1 MPTNISSFYFTPSPE
16 IGFLQNKD
24 AIPLTRVGW
33 TFHSQNLE
41 PFDLGYKIVAN
52 PKRRETMHPLIE
64 KLTKKG
70 PIVTDGSW
78 GTQLQ
83 NRGLKRGE
91 CPDSWN
97 LNHPELVE
105 EVAHQYVEA
114 GSRIIL
120 TNTFGGSRLSLERY
134 HLGDKAVA
142 INTAGVE
149 ISKKAAGNR
158 AIVFAS
164 IGPTGKMLLT
174 QETTEDELQKVFE
187 EQADAQARAGADGI
201 IVETMI
207 DITEAGIAARAAKQT
222 GLPVI
227 ASMVFDSGVDND
239 TTLMGVTP
247 EAAVDE
253 FTKIGVDGV
262 GANCGQG
269 IEGYIPICRRMRQ
282 VTDLPIW
289 IKPNAGLPEI
299 VDEETIFYTTA
310 DEFAKFV
317 PDMIAAGAN
326 FIGGCCGSDQGF
338 VSAIRRII
346 AEL

>member
-1 MPTNISSFYFTPSPE
+1 
-16 IGFLQNKD
+16 
-24 AIPLTRVGW
+24 
-33 TFHSQNLE
+33 
-41 PFDLGYKIVAN
+41 
-52 PKRRETMHPLIE
+52 MHPLIE
-64 KLTKKG
+64 KLIKTG
-70 PIVTDGSW
+70 PVVTDGSW

-97 LNHPELVE
+97 LSHPERVE
-105 EVAHQYVEA
+105 EVAGQYVEA
-114 GSRIIL
+114 GSQIIL
-120 TNTFGGSRLSLERY
+120 TNTFGGNRLSLGRFNMGAE
-134 HLGDKAVA
+134 AVA

-158 AIVFAS
+158 AAVFAS

-174 QETTEDELQKVFE
+174 RETTEEELQNAFE

-207 DITEAGIAARAAKQT
+207 DITEAGIAAKAAKRT

-227 ASMVFDSGVDND
+227 ASMVFDSGVDRD

-269 IEGYIPICRRMRQ
+269 IEGYIPICRRMRAI
-282 VTDLPIW
+282 TDLSIW

-299 VDEETIFYTTA
+299 IDEKTIFYTTA
-310 DEFAKFV
+310 DEFVKFV
-317 PDMIAAGAN
+317 PDLIGAGAN
-326 FIGGCCGSDQGF
+326 FIGGCCGSDQSF
-338 VSAIRRII
+338 VSAIRKII
-346 AEL
+346 AES